1 MERLNYYRLGA
12 SMYTPA
18 TYCYQESTGEN
29 NELANYM
36 NKNNIAK
43 SIVICTEDA
52 VTDGDL
58 PIALDNISKALPLLK
73 ETPTLRFIR
82 PRNEAVLEALLAM
95 DGIDNIDGF
104 VLPKFDLDNAERYRE
119 ILKVKPNLCV
129 MPTIETR
136 IAFNC
141 DRLEEL
147 RKIMD
152 TFSNKILCIRIGGND
167 LLNLLGIKRPK
178 RLTIYETAIK
188 SAIDNCISVFRL
200 ADYRLSS
207 PVYEYIDQHMFG
219 VLREEL
225 ERDIAYGF
233 YAKTAIHPDQVELI
247 QSTYRVCPKD
257 VEIARQILESD
268 KAVFKSQGQM
278 CEPATHIAW
287 AKETLKKSTALNI
300 ESSD

>member
-12 SMYTPA
+12 SLYTPA
-18 TYCYQESTGEN
+18 THCYQMATEYN

-36 NKNNIAK
+36 NKNNAAK

-58 PIALDNISKALPLLK
+58 PIALDNIAKALPLLK

-82 PRNEAVLEALLAM
+82 PRNERVLKQLLAM
-95 DGIDNIDGF
+95 DCIDNIDGF
-104 VLPKFDLDNAERYRE
+104 VLPKFDLSNAATYRD

-136 IAFNC
+136 IAF
-141 DRLEEL
+141 DHDDLDEL

-152 TFSNKILCIRIGGND
+152 TFENKILCIRIGGND

-178 RLTIYETAIK
+178 RLTIYDTPVK
-188 SAIDNCISVFRL
+188 RAIDNCIAVFRL

-207 PVYEYIDQHMFG
+207 PVYEYIDQHMYG
-219 VLREEL
+219 VLRDEL
-225 ERDIAYGF
+225 EIDIAYGF
-233 YAKTAIHPDQVELI
+233 YAKTAIHPDQVEEI

-257 VEIARQILESD
+257 VEIAKQIIESD
-268 KAVFKSQGQM
+268 EAVFRAQGQM
-278 CEPATHIAW
+278 CEPATHIEW
-287 AKETLKKSTALNI
+287 AKETIKKATALNI